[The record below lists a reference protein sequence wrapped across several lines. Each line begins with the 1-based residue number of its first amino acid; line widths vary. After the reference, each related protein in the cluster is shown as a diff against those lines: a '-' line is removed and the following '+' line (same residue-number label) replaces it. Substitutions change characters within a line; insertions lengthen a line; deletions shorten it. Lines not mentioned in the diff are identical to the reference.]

1 MGGAVRPGCRRPAV
15 QEFRGLGWDVQRLDT
30 RAKMVRDFGID
41 RRVVGDYSTPSDDY
55 KSLFIV
61 ATPSHT

>member
-1 MGGAVRPGCRRPAV
+1 MCSAIEPGCWRLTV
-15 QEFRGLGWDVQRLDT
+15 QEFRALGWDVQALDT
-30 RAKMVRDFGID
+30 RAKMVKDFCID